1 MRELRQIK
9 GRIWLGRM
17 KVVFS
22 RIGAYVSYI
31 NFLILVLT
39 FYTIKGYKYTS
50 LEIFLMVAIS
60 GIIALGIFDYFIML
74 PCEQVFGNEQVAKHQ
89 NPIYE
94 KIKEVDDVLGD
105 AKRELEEVK
114 TILRGGKK

>member
-1 MRELRQIK
+1 MKIPRQIK

-39 FYTIKGYKYTS
+39 FYTIRGYKYAS
-50 LEIFLMVAIS
+50 LEMFLMFAVV
-60 GIIALGIFDYFIML
+60 GIIVLSMFDYFIML
-74 PCEQVFGNEQVAKHQ
+74 PCEQAFGNEQAAKHQ

-94 KIKEVDDVLGD
+94 KIKKVDAVLGD
-105 AKRELEEVK
+105 IERELEELK
-114 TILRGGKK
+114 THLGDGKK

>member
-1 MRELRQIK
+1 MKKPHQIK

-22 RIGAYVSYI
+22 RIGSYVSYI

-39 FYTIKGYKYTS
+39 FYTIRGYKYTS
-50 LEIFLMVAIS
+50 LETFLLIAVS
-60 GIIALGIFDYFIML
+60 CIIALGMFDYFIVL
-74 PCEQVFGNEQVAKHQ
+74 PCEQAFGNEQAAKHQ

-94 KIKEVDDVLGD
+94 KIKEVDTRLDDV
-105 AKRELEEVK
+105 KRELVELK
-114 TILRGGKK
+114 SILRSGKR